1 MIRVTKNLLVLLSIL
16 MAVTGCKFF
25 EVQSENQNPNSRY
38 SGAVRAKA
46 TQGSYGQSA
55 AKVPQSDWSA
65 PSF

>member
-1 MIRVTKNLLVLLSIL
+1 MIRITKTLLVLLFVL
-16 MAVTGCKFF
+16 PAATGCKFF
-25 EVQSENQNPNSRY
+25 EVQSENRNANPGY